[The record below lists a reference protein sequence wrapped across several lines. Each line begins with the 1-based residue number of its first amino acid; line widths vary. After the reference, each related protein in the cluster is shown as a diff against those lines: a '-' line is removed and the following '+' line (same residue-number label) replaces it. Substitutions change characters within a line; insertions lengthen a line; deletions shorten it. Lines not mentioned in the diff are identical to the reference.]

1 LTTFRSQL
9 DVFLLV
15 QRNPKQARRGPPTG
29 EGVAVVQDGELEPA
43 VKEGRDFDVVLEQD
57 AVRVVRGWVPRF
69 NDRGHQAAEEDPVPD
84 GKRPVGPVEVVD
96 EAMGEAIGRL
106 LEVDRERDIVAEI
119 VRGAE
124 RREKSV
130 KRDRS
135 VVSHDR
141 DVDTRSVKV

>member
-1 LTTFRSQL
+1 M
-9 DVFLLV
+9 
-15 QRNPKQARRGPPTG
+15 
-29 EGVAVVQDGELEPA
+29 
-43 VKEGRDFDVVLEQD
+43 
-57 AVRVVRGWVPRF
+57 
-69 NDRGHQAAEEDPVPD
+69 PD